1 MKLTSWSI
9 GRERERRRQGKSSA
23 TERGGGGGGDWEI
36 GCVSRSP
43 CFLWSPNPSEATTAT
58 FPLFNCCFGWG
69 FPCVVCLPLFRP
81 RRLTA
86 YVRLGSAPHGR
97 RRDGKRSRGRE
108 GDGRGKGEYRF
119 FFFFAVL
126 DPLFFY
132 FGTIAPLPDFCHL
145 SVVTQCVTC
154 AVTVFDVFTPIGAVL
169 LGLYSFP
176 ILIEYVLTFKH
187 MFLLFV

>member
-23 TERGGGGGGDWEI
+23 TERGGGGGGGDWEI

-86 YVRLGSAPHGR
+86 YVRLGSARQATRRQTQQGTGR
-97 RRDGKRSRGRE
+97 RRE
-108 GDGRGKGEYRF
+108 GEYRF
-119 FFFFAVL
+119 FFFCR
-126 DPLFFY
+126 
-132 FGTIAPLPDFCHL
+132 FGP
-145 SVVTQCVTC
+145 S
-154 AVTVFDVFTPIGAVL
+154 VL
-169 LGLYSFP
+169 LFLVRLLPYRIFVICQLSHSVSP
-176 ILIEYVLTFKH
+176 VLWLCL
-187 MFLLFV
+187 MFSHRLVLSCLDYTPSLF